1 MKLNGES
8 LGKIYIIYI
17 IRIFEQEIKNFRTI
31 ENLREILQ
39 SSIDFNTLDCFN
51 AIDLDLFGFIDY
63 SSINI
68 FTRSNNKVLSDE
80 EIYAFLRAIGGDA
93 DKITFN

>member
-1 MKLNGES
+1 
-8 LGKIYIIYI
+8 
-17 IRIFEQEIKNFRTI
+17 
-31 ENLREILQ
+31 LREILQ

-51 AIDLDLFGFIDY
+51 AIDLDLVGFIDY

-93 DKITFN
+93 D